1 MWMPLYD
8 ICFWLYITHGYDF
21 MLHVK
26 DKELEGHVA
35 ISEGERLPG
44 FSVALTEHHSLG
56 GLKRKDSNNTEI
68 YV

>member
-1 MWMPLYD
+1 
-8 ICFWLYITHGYDF
+8 
-21 MLHVK
+21 MLHFK
-26 DKELEGHVA
+26 DKELKGHVA